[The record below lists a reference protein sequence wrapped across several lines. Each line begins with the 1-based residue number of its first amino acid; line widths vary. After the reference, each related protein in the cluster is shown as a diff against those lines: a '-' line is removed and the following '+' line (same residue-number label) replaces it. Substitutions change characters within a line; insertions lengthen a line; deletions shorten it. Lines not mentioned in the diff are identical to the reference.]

1 MVKPQPEAANIV
13 AWRKWQKA
21 HNAKWAAMA
30 RKQVRPALPL
40 QRQAKAKPA
49 SSMQRADNAIEN
61 SKKPRVIKIEGE
73 QQKTAAAGDTI
84 PIVFGK
90 RANDVGGVWVQPSLS
105 KQNSYNFVGIFL
117 YPLSQGEVVST
128 PVVTNTYVGPQQL
141 NSKASVPTVNKY
153 YSSASAM
160 AASPS
165 SCPITSGKIFC
176 DYDSNYYIGEVH
188 KASGYTQLG
197 RDFEN
202 FHNDNAFLTIGIGDT
217 SNSVILF
224 SGDNYQAWDS
234 VTGQDLTATYFTS
247 LGVSNPANYNFT
259 VNRNPRGGTLIGGFT
274 VGTIDRGI
282 VLSGGVLGDLFTPTS
297 NATLYAPWNTSNPVN
312 QKFSNGTVDNQYNS
326 SNPASTGTLGGQ
338 VAEYAASPVADPTN
352 PGSGYDFTDFA
363 DITWL
368 EIQGSIYDESNPA
381 SGEYKLTT
389 RQISTFIEQGVK
401 VALYSAGTPGTT
413 GASNQ
418 FVDLAM
424 HLFALIGRVDGSN
437 TADIASPID
446 TSNLQDLATF
456 CTNTGLF
463 FNGVID
469 QSVNIIDYISTIAPF
484 YLLQFVSENGRYAFK
499 PVLPLTSGNEI
510 DGTALTPSA
519 TFNESNILPGS
530 YKKTYDPADNRRD
543 VQLSLAFRDSE
554 VERVGIQK
562 TRTVR
567 YATVSNDAPTE
578 QFDMTDGCTSTA
590 HTDVYAKYEL
600 ARRKHS
606 THTIFFETSL
616 LTTDLTILDV
626 IKVQRQRINSAGDD
640 RTETDH
646 YQITSITH
654 GTDGVSAIEAMHFP
668 LNASNV
674 SLICDD
680 ILNGSFTVI

>member
-1 MVKPQPEAANIV
+1 
-13 AWRKWQKA
+13 
-21 HNAKWAAMA
+21 
-30 RKQVRPALPL
+30 
-40 QRQAKAKPA
+40 
-49 SSMQRADNAIEN
+49 
-61 SKKPRVIKIEGE
+61 
-73 QQKTAAAGDTI
+73 
-84 PIVFGK
+84 
-90 RANDVGGVWVQPSLS
+90 
-105 KQNSYNFVGIFL
+105 
-117 YPLSQGEVVST
+117 
-128 PVVTNTYVGPQQL
+128 
-141 NSKASVPTVNKY
+141 
-153 YSSASAM
+153 
-160 AASPS
+160 
-165 SCPITSGKIFC
+165 
-176 DYDSNYYIGEVH
+176 
-188 KASGYTQLG
+188 
-197 RDFEN
+197 
-202 FHNDNAFLTIGIGDT
+202 
-217 SNSVILF
+217 
-224 SGDNYQAWDS
+224 
-234 VTGQDLTATYFTS
+234 
-247 LGVSNPANYNFT
+247 
-259 VNRNPRGGTLIGGFT
+259 
-274 VGTIDRGI
+274 
-282 VLSGGVLGDLFTPTS
+282 
-297 NATLYAPWNTSNPVN
+297 
-312 QKFSNGTVDNQYNS
+312 
-326 SNPASTGTLGGQ
+326 
-338 VAEYAASPVADPTN
+338 
-352 PGSGYDFTDFA
+352 
-363 DITWL
+363 
-368 EIQGSIYDESNPA
+368 
-381 SGEYKLTT
+381 
-389 RQISTFIEQGVK
+389 
-401 VALYSAGTPGTT
+401 
-413 GASNQ
+413 
-418 FVDLAM
+418 
-424 HLFALIGRVDGSN
+424 
-437 TADIASPID
+437 
-446 TSNLQDLATF
+446 LATF

-499 PVLPLTSGNEI
+499 PALPLTSGNEI

-554 VERVGIQK
+554 VKRVGIQK